1 MINRQGFTT
10 KKRCIWI

>member
-1 MINRQGFTT
+1 MTNRQGFTT